1 MRIKTTLLLLLL
13 LAVVAPIQTAFAAP
27 RADVQDDQVTFDF
40 PNTATFSATIKSDS
54 NITSITLE

>member
-54 NITSITLE
+54 AV